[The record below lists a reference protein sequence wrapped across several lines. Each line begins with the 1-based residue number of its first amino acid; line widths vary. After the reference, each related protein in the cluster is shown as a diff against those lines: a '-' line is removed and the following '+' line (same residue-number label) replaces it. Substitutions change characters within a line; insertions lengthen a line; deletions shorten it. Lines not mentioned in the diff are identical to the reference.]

1 MKVGQMV
8 PVYLDPYQNLGY
20 EGEAELVEYMGKGLP
35 FILDEVP
42 DKYQVTYQHDKW
54 KVKLNNFTCIRKI
67 RRVVSSKG
75 VVRNMD
81 EFTSSSY
88 KIDRFLEIDGK
99 EIY

>member
-42 DKYQVTYQHDKW
+42 DKYQVTYQHDK
-54 KVKLNNFTCIRKI
+54 
-67 RRVVSSKG
+67 
-75 VVRNMD
+75 
-81 EFTSSSY
+81 
-88 KIDRFLEIDGK
+88 
-99 EIY
+99 